1 MLISSVH
8 SFMKSFVLL
17 SFVLTSFVLTAQ
29 ESKNS
34 IIMKKWYYC
43 DTNGLD
49 PSSIQTIALYA
60 AEITCVNSKHRFF
73 WEFTPNHHLS
83 WDFHGPSKESPY
95 GGRIGSIFRST
106 GSSWSIDMNTL
117 TIATNQF
124 IFEVILEDYL
134 LLRRIDD

>member
-1 MLISSVH
+1 
-8 SFMKSFVLL
+8 MKSFLLL
-17 SFVLTSFVLTAQ
+17 SFVLFSTILSAQ
-29 ESKNS
+29 DSKGS
-34 IIMKKWYYC
+34 LIMKKWYYC

-49 PSSIQTIALYA
+49 PSSIQSIVLYA
-60 AEITCVNSKHRFF
+60 EEIACSNSKHRFF

-117 TIATNQF
+117 IIATDQF
-124 IFEVILEDYL
+124 IFEVISEDYL